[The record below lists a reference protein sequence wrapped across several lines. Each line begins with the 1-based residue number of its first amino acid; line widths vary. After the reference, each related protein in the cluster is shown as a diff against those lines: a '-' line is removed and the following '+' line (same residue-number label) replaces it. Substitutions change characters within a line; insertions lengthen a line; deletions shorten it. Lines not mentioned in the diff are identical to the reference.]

1 LSAASQY
8 ALKALAYIAVHGDG
22 PVYSQEIADATGIPA
37 NYLSKVLHLLVK
49 RGLIRS
55 VRGRGGG
62 FWLSASPGDITLYD
76 VVSVF
81 EDIDFPRD
89 CLLGQHF
96 CSDAAP
102 CAAHAAWKPI
112 SDQIV
117 NFFKTRT
124 LADLIR
130 KEEAAE
136 TLAGPAQGERA
147 I

>member
-1 LSAASQY
+1 MLSAPSQY

-37 NYLSKVLHLLVK
+37 NYLSKVLHTLVK
-49 RGLIRS
+49 RGLVRS

-62 FWLSASPGDITLYD
+62 FWLAAPAERITLYD

-81 EDIDFPRD
+81 EDMDFPKD

-96 CSDAAP
+96 CSDDAP

-112 SDQIV
+112 SDQIAR
-117 NFFKTRT
+117 FFKTST
-124 LADLIR
+124 LADLIQ
-130 KEEAAE
+130 KEQAAE
-136 TLAGPAQGERA
+136 A
-147 I
+147 ISGQPGR

>member
-1 LSAASQY
+1 MLSAASQY

-22 PVYSQEIADATGIPA
+22 PVYSQEIAEATGIPG
-37 NYLSKVLHLLVK
+37 NYLSKVLHSLVK

-62 FWLSASPGDITLYD
+62 FWLSAPADQITLYD

-81 EDIDFPRD
+81 EDVGFPKD

-96 CSDAAP
+96 CSDDAP

-117 NFFKTRT
+117 HFFKTRT
-124 LADLIR
+124 LMDLVR
-130 KEEAAE
+130 KDPVAGV
-136 TLAGPAQGERA
+136 LAGNRHE
-147 I
+147 